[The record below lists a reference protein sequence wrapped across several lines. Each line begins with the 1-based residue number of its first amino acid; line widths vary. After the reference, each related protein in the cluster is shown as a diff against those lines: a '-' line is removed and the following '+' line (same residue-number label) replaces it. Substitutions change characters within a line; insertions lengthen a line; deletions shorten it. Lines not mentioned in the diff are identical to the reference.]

1 MKFSHGF
8 QFADFFPMS
17 DLEDDISLMM
27 FSGNIY
33 LLNILGSKTTYYE
46 GRRSLSLLNTRAIYR
61 QLSVLHAAARVFF
74 ISAFIFSPRDITLQP
89 MSRNFNSDPFT
100 FFKNLSSTPRTN
112 YSRVYSKS
120 YCSGRFWKLIKYGDI
135 SEN

>member
-46 GRRSLSLLNTRAIYR
+46 GKRRLSLLNTRAIYR

-74 ISAFIFSPRDITLQP
+74 ISAFIFSPRHITLQP
-89 MSRNFNSDPFT
+89 MSRNFNSDLFT

-112 YSRVYSKS
+112 SRHVYSKS
-120 YCSGRFWKLIKYGDI
+120 ACSGGF
-135 SEN
+135 